1 MQVTNIEKAASR
13 ATITA
18 EITKAD
24 LEPSIQKVYLKARKN
39 ISIPGFRKGKATR
52 SMIETVYGKHVFFED
67 ALEEMFPEIYT
78 QCVLTQDIKAVGRPM
93 VTGMEMAENDSVI
106 LTIVTDLYPEVTLGE
121 YKGLEIEKAEV
132 SVTAEEVDAE
142 LQRMAN
148 NTASVT
154 VADRPAE
161 LGDTAV
167 IDYEGF
173 KDGVPFEGG
182 KAEKYDLKLGS
193 GSFIPGFEEQVVGMS
208 AGEEKDIDVTFPE
221 EYHAAELA
229 GAPVVFKI
237 KLHEVKETKVPAIDD
252 EFVKD
257 VSEFD
262 TVEELRADLEK
273 NILTKKEEGVQRAY
287 ENAAIEK
294 AVANMT
300 AEIPESMVEEEL
312 EREMQRMDYE
322 LRSQGASLEAYA
334 QMLGGNM
341 DAIKN
346 SLRPG
351 ALNAVKINV
360 MLDAV
365 VTAEGIEVSEEEIE
379 AEYNAM
385 AERYHMEVE
394 RVKELM
400 KSEELKGDMQVRKA
414 AKLISESAVAVAP
427 KATEE

>member
-1 MQVTNIEKAASR
+1 MQVTNIEKNASR
-13 ATITA
+13 ATIIA

-24 LEPSIQKVYLKARKN
+24 LEPSIQNVYLKARKN

-67 ALEEMFPEIYT
+67 ALDELFPEIYT
-78 QCVLTQDIKAVGRPM
+78 QCVLSQDIKAVGRPM
-93 VTGMEMAENDSVI
+93 VTEMKIGENDSVI
-106 LTIVTDLYPEVTLGE
+106 LTIVTDLYPEVTLGQ

-132 SVTAEEVDAE
+132 SVSDEEVEAE
-142 LQRMAN
+142 LQRMAT

-154 VADRPAE
+154 VVERAAE
-161 LGDTAV
+161 MGDTAV

-182 KAEKYDLKLGS
+182 KAEKHELKLGS
-193 GSFIPGFEEQVVGMS
+193 GAFIPGFEEQVVGMT
-208 AGEEKDIDVTFPE
+208 AGEEKDINVTFPE

-237 KLHEVKETKVPAIDD
+237 KLHEVKETKIPAIDD

-262 TVEELRADLEK
+262 TLEELRADIRK
-273 NILTKKEEGVQRAY
+273 NILSKKEEGVQRAY

-300 AEIPESMVEEEL
+300 AEIPNAMVEEEL

-341 DAIKN
+341 EAIQN

-365 VTAEGIEVSEEEIE
+365 VSAEGSEVSEEEIE

-394 RVKELM
+394 RVKEIM

-414 AKLISESAVAVAP
+414 AKLIAESAVAVAH
-427 KATEE
+427 KTEE

>member
-1 MQVTNIEKAASR
+1 MQVKNIEKAASR

-24 LEPSIQKVYLKARKN
+24 LEPSIQNVYLKARKN

-52 SMIETVYGKHVFFED
+52 SMIEAVYGKHVFFED
-67 ALEEMFPEIYT
+67 ALDELFPEIYT
-78 QCVLTQDIKAVGRPM
+78 QCVLSQDIKPVGRPM

-106 LTIVTDLYPEVTLGE
+106 LTIVTDLYPEITLGE
-121 YKGLEIEKAEV
+121 YKGLEIEKAEAT
-132 SVTAEEVDAE
+132 VTAEEVETE

-154 VADRPAE
+154 VVDRPAE

-173 KDGVPFEGG
+173 KDGVAFEGG
-182 KAEKYDLKLGS
+182 KGEKYELKLGS
-193 GSFIPGFEEQVVGMS
+193 GSFIPGFEEQVVGMT

-262 TVEELRADLEK
+262 TVEELRADVEK
-273 NILTKKEEGVQRAY
+273 KILSQKEEGINRAFQ
-287 ENAAIEK
+287 NAAIEK

-300 AEIPESMVEEEL
+300 AEIPESMIEEEL
-312 EREMQRMDYE
+312 EVEMRRMDNE
-322 LRSQGASLEAYA
+322 LRSQGMSLEAYA

-351 ALNAVKINV
+351 AENAVKINV

-365 VTAEGIEVSEEEIE
+365 ATAEAIEVSEEEIE

-385 AERYHMEVE
+385 AERYGMEVE
-394 RVKELM
+394 RIKELM
-400 KSEELKGDMQVRKA
+400 KANELKADMQIRKA
-414 AKLISESAVAVAP
+414 AKLISESAVAVAA
-427 KATEE
+427 KTEE

>member
-1 MQVTNIEKAASR
+1 MQVKNIEKAASR

-18 EITKAD
+18 EVTKAD
-24 LEPSIQKVYLKARKN
+24 LEPSIQSVYLKARKN

-52 SMIETVYGKHVFFED
+52 SMIEAVYGKHVFFED
-67 ALEEMFPEIYT
+67 ALDELFPEIYT
-78 QCVLTQDIKAVGRPM
+78 QCVLSQDIKPVGRPM

-121 YKGLEIEKAEV
+121 YKGLEIEKAEAT
-132 SVTAEEVDAE
+132 VTAEEVETE

-154 VADRPAE
+154 VVDRPAE

-182 KAEKYDLKLGS
+182 KAEKYELKLGS
-193 GSFIPGFEEQVVGMS
+193 GSFIPGFEEQVVGMT

-262 TVEELRADLEK
+262 TVEELRADIEK
-273 NILTKKEEGVQRAY
+273 KILSQKEEGINRAFQ
-287 ENAAIEK
+287 NAAIEK

-300 AEIPESMVEEEL
+300 AEIPESMIEEEL
-312 EREMQRMDYE
+312 ELEMRRMDNE
-322 LRSQGASLEAYA
+322 LRAQGMSLEAYA

-351 ALNAVKINV
+351 AENAVKINV

-365 VTAEGIEVSEEEIE
+365 ATAEAIEVPDEEIE
-379 AEYNAM
+379 AEYTAM
-385 AERYHMEVE
+385 AERYGMEVE
-394 RVKELM
+394 RIKELM
-400 KSEELKGDMQVRKA
+400 KVNELKADMQIRKA
-414 AKLISESAVAVAP
+414 AKLISDSAVAVAA
-427 KATEE
+427 KTEE